1 MIIKGLIALAFGTL
15 GLGITEFVA
24 MGLLPYIANDFNL
37 SLDEAGHTIS
47 FYALGVACG
56 AFSLLF
62 LRKYKL
68 KYTLI
73 GLIIIH
79 ILGNAATATAQD
91 FTTLMIARFCSGLPH
106 GCYFGVG
113 SIIATRIASKGKDT
127 GAIAIM
133 GAGMTI
139 ANVFGV
145 PLGTFMAS
153 TLSWRSI
160 FFLVTIWGLLVLFSA
175 VFWIKDVGAV
185 KDNGFK
191 GQFTF
196 LKYKSPW
203 LILGA
208 TLFSNAG
215 IFCLLSYLSPLLT
228 KVTHIPLNS
237 IAFIMVVMGICMVL
251 FNLVSGK
258 LCDKLKPGKVSVI
271 WCLCSTT
278 ALISI
283 SLLLPYAYFAIPL
296 ICLCGG
302 LLFATSAP
310 FQNLILK
317 VSEGGQLLGASCI
330 QAAFNLGN
338 ALGALVGGIP
348 FILSLDL
355 KIIPLL
361 GSLLTIIGLLC
372 IFLFARNYEFRIIQK
387 IKEDKEFKI

>member
-160 FFLVTIWGLLVLFSA
+160 FFL
-175 VFWIKDVGAV
+175 
-185 KDNGFK
+185 K

>member
-237 IAFIMVVMGICMVL
+237 IAFIMVVMGICSSYINFL
-251 FNLVSGK
+251 AS
-258 LCDKLKPGKVSVI
+258 
-271 WCLCSTT
+271 
-278 ALISI
+278 
-283 SLLLPYAYFAIPL
+283 AI
-296 ICLCGG
+296 
-302 LLFATSAP
+302 
-310 FQNLILK
+310 
-317 VSEGGQLLGASCI
+317 
-330 QAAFNLGN
+330 
-338 ALGALVGGIP
+338 
-348 FILSLDL
+348 
-355 KIIPLL
+355 
-361 GSLLTIIGLLC
+361 C
-372 IFLFARNYEFRIIQK
+372 IFCYSTNLPVRRSIICNISPLPKSYFKSFRGRTTPRSLMHTSSL
-387 IKEDKEFKI
+387 